1 MAATSGPLV
10 VIVGG
15 GFAGLF
21 AARALD
27 EMGTIWWTA
36 GVEAPPLAAAV
47 ARATGAEQDRAGCLV
62 CGKGLSLPSH
72 PEILATGGLM
82 SLDKLPGVA
91 EVAMQT
97 GLYTGRRISHH
108 ARGHAFD
115 KPFGTTTRARPPTS
129 HPDARSCPRRA
140 QLVAAPCG
148 RPPVKQKE
156 SRS

>member
-27 EMGTIWWTA
+27 ETGTILWTA

-47 ARATGAEQDRAGCLV
+47 ARATGAEQDRAGRLV
-62 CGKGLSLPSH
+62 CGTDLSLPGH
-72 PEILATGGLM
+72 PEILVTGELM
-82 SLDKLPGVA
+82 SLDKLRGVA

-97 GLYTGRRISHH
+97 GLYAGR
-108 ARGHAFD
+108 
-115 KPFGTTTRARPPTS
+115 
-129 HPDARSCPRRA
+129 
-140 QLVAAPCG
+140 
-148 RPPVKQKE
+148 
-156 SRS
+156 

>member
-1 MAATSGPLV
+1 MAATSGPQL

-27 EMGTIWWTA
+27 ELGTIFWTS

-47 ARATGAEQDRAGCLV
+47 ARATGAEQDRAGRLV
-62 CGKGLSLPSH
+62 CGKDLSLPGH
-72 PEILATGGLM
+72 PQILVTWDLM

-91 EVAMQT
+91 EVAIQT
-97 GLYTGRRISHH
+97 GLYAGRRISHQ

-115 KPFGTTTRARPPTS
+115 EPFGTTTRARLPTS
-129 HPDARSCPRRA
+129 HPGARSYPRRA
-140 QLVAAPCG
+140 RLAAAPYG

>member
-1 MAATSGPLV
+1 MAATSGPQL

-27 EMGTIWWTA
+27 EMGTILWTA
-36 GVEAPPLAAAV
+36 GIEAPPLAAAV
-47 ARATGAEQDRAGCLV
+47 ARAPRAEQDRAGRLV
-62 CGKGLSLPSH
+62 CGKDLSLPGY
-72 PEILATGGLM
+72 PQILVTWDLM

-97 GLYTGRRISHH
+97 GLYTGRRISHLS
-108 ARGHAFD
+108 RGHAFD

-129 HPDARSCPRRA
+129 HPGARSCPRRPR
-140 QLVAAPCG
+140 LAAARCG

>member
-1 MAATSGPLV
+1 MAATSGPQLV
-10 VIVGG
+10 IAGG

-27 EMGTIWWTA
+27 EMGTILWTA
-36 GVEAPPLAAAV
+36 GIEAPPLAAAV
-47 ARATGAEQDRAGCLV
+47 AKATGAEQDRAGRRG
-62 CGKGLSLPSH
+62 CGKDLSLPGH
-72 PEILATGGLM
+72 PQILVTWDLM

-97 GLYTGRRISHH
+97 GLYTGRRISHLS
-108 ARGHAFD
+108 RGHAFD

-129 HPDARSCPRRA
+129 HPGARSCPRRA
-140 QLVAAPCG
+140 QLVAARCG
-148 RPPVKQKE
+148 RPTVKQKE

>member
-27 EMGTIWWTA
+27 ETGTILWTA

-47 ARATGAEQDRAGCLV
+47 ARATGAEQDRAGRLV
-62 CGKGLSLPSH
+62 CGTDLSLPGH
-72 PEILATGGLM
+72 PEILVTGELM
-82 SLDKLPGVA
+82 SLDKLRGVA

-97 GLYTGRRISHH
+97 GLYAGRRISHQ

-115 KPFGTTTRARPPTS
+115 KPFGSTTRARPPTS
-129 HPDARSCPRRA
+129 HPGARSYPRR
-140 QLVAAPCG
+140 VG
-148 RPPVKQKE
+148 WRPPGAAGHF
-156 SRS
+156 